1 MWPLLKTVHLS
12 ILRFLFFVEGQC
24 FHFGRNHSAHIF
36 QTHVL
41 TIQIDGKKP
50 QNLTT
55 KLRQSHPHHIIYM
68 FYYSKLTQHIH
79 IYTRITR
86 TFLRP
91 RSSLLDSPVGTFC
104 GHCIV
109 AWAIARGLHIAV
121 IAQEKRGH
129 FFRACLV
136 QHSMYNV
143 VGGEKERDVRAWAI
157 GHLRDARREP

>member
-1 MWPLLKTVHLS
+1 
-12 ILRFLFFVEGQC
+12 
-24 FHFGRNHSAHIF
+24 
-36 QTHVL
+36 
-41 TIQIDGKKP
+41 
-50 QNLTT
+50 
-55 KLRQSHPHHIIYM
+55 M

-109 AWAIARGLHIAV
+109 AWAIARGLHIAA

-136 QHSMYNV
+136 QQRSTACTVWLVVKRNATFERGQLDTCEMPEENPNVWNVGRGMLVNLSMLNP
-143 VGGEKERDVRAWAI
+143 
-157 GHLRDARREP
+157 RREVPSGHWTNFNVEKQIDIP